1 MPFPSVRGR
10 ACVKAL
16 PTNSQRGLD
25 WLNFFVGN
33 LQASFGSFI
42 AVYLTGAHWTQGQI
56 GVALSIGSVTAM
68 VSQVPAGMLV
78 DRLRDKHRVAVL
90 SILCVIFSCLLLA
103 LFPQQLPVAIAE
115 ILHGLASCTL
125 TPAIGA
131 ITLSV
136 VASRIL
142 RTAESGKGLLGERF
156 GRNASFAAVGNAI
169 GSGLMGAVGYWVS
182 PQATFFLGAAL
193 AVPGLVA
200 LAAIERSDPPA
211 SVNTA
216 ALAEGERAPRT
227 KGRIWELLR
236 DRRLF
241 SFAICVAFF
250 HLSNAGILALAAGQ
264 VTKDAGNIA
273 EIVIAACILLPQLVG
288 AALSPHIGRLAE
300 TVGRRP
306 VMLVTFAA
314 LPLRA
319 ALLATTTNPY
329 LIVAIQLLDG
339 VSSSSFGV
347 MMPLVAAD
355 LTRISGRFNLCMGI
369 LGLAMGAG
377 ASFST
382 TLAGTVADRSAPL
395 AFLLLAAAGLLC
407 VVLVW
412 LLMGDTSRPNGVS
425 RSPFGRTPP
434 ATDPARREPA
444 GSVPAGRPD

>member
-1 MPFPSVRGR
+1 MPLPAGRGSWRDEAARQGTARGR
-10 ACVKAL
+10 PCVKL
-16 PTNSQRGLD
+16 PRNSQRGLD
-25 WLNFFVGN
+25 LLNFFVGN

-56 GVALSIGSVTAM
+56 GYVLSIGSVTAM

-78 DRLRDKHRVAVL
+78 DRLRDKHRVAAL
-90 SILCVIFSCLLLA
+90 SILAVIFSCLLLA
-103 LFPQQLPVAIAE
+103 IFPQQMPVALAE
-115 ILHGLASCTL
+115 VLHGLASCTL

-131 ITLSV
+131 ITLAV
-136 VASRIL
+136 VAAQVL
-142 RTAESGKGLLGERF
+142 RLPDDGKGLLGERF
-156 GRNASFAAVGNAI
+156 GRNASFASIGNAI

-193 AVPGLVA
+193 AMPGLMA
-200 LAAIERSDPPA
+200 LMMIEPVEAPA
-211 SVNTA
+211 SINTA
-216 ALAEGERAPRT
+216 AVAEGERPPRT
-227 KGRIWELLR
+227 KGAMWELLR

-241 SFAICVAFF
+241 AFAICVAFF
-250 HLSNAGILALAAGQ
+250 HLSAAGILSLAAGQ

-288 AALSPHIGRLAE
+288 AALSPVIGRLAE
-300 TVGRRP
+300 TIGRRP

-339 VSSSSFGV
+339 ISSSSFGV

-355 LTRISGRFNLCMGI
+355 LTRISGRFNMCMGI

-382 TLAGTVADRSAPL
+382 TLAGTVADRSASL
-395 AFLLLAAAGLLC
+395 AFLILAGAGLVC
-407 VVLVW
+407 VILVA
-412 LLMGDTSRPNGVS
+412 LLMGDTSRPD
-425 RSPFGRTPP
+425 
-434 ATDPARREPA
+434 A
-444 GSVPAGRPD
+444 VPAVAEGKDAAEPVP

>member
-1 MPFPSVRGR
+1 MFPR
-10 ACVKAL
+10 
-16 PTNSQRGLD
+16 NSQRGLD
-25 WLNFFVGN
+25 GLNFFVAN
-33 LQASFGSFI
+33 LQAAFGSFI

-56 GVALSIGSVTAM
+56 GVVLSIGSVTAM

-78 DRLRDKHRVAVL
+78 DRLRDKHRVAGL
-90 SILCVIFSCLLLA
+90 SILAVIFSCLLLA
-103 LFPQQLPVAIAE
+103 LFPQQMPVAVAE

-125 TPAIGA
+125 NPAISA
-131 ITLSV
+131 ITLAV
-136 VASRIL
+136 VATQIARS
-142 RTAESGKGLLGERF
+142 AGAGVGLLGERF

-169 GSGLMGAVGYWVS
+169 AAGLMGAVGYWVS

-193 AVPGLVA
+193 AVPGLLA
-200 LAAIERSDPPA
+200 LMMIERTEPAA

-216 ALAEGERAPRT
+216 ALAEGERAPREM
-227 KGRIWELLR
+227 GRVWDLLR

-241 SFAICVAFF
+241 SFAVCVAFF
-250 HLSNAGILALAAGQ
+250 HLSNAGILSLAAGQ

-288 AALSPHIGRLAE
+288 AVLSPHVGRLAE
-300 TVGRRP
+300 TIGRRP

-339 VSSSSFGV
+339 ISSASFGV

-355 LTRISGRFNLCMGI
+355 LTRVSGRFNLCMGI

-382 TLAGTVADRSAPL
+382 TLAGTVADRSPPL
-395 AFLLLAAAGLLC
+395 AFVLLAAAGLVC
-407 VVLVW
+407 VLLVW
-412 LLMGDTSRPNGVS
+412 LLMGDTRRRNGA
-425 RSPFGRTPP
+425 P
-434 ATDPARREPA
+434 AASLSDPARREPA
-444 GSVPAGRPD
+444 GSVPAGRTD

>member
-1 MPFPSVRGR
+1 M
-10 ACVKAL
+10 KL
-16 PTNSQRGLD
+16 PRNSQRGLD
-25 WLNFFVGN
+25 LLNFFVGN

-56 GVALSIGSVTAM
+56 GYVLSIGSVTAM

-78 DRLRDKHRVAVL
+78 DRLRDKHRVAAF
-90 SILCVIFSCLLLA
+90 SILAVIFCCLLLA
-103 LFPQQLPVAIAE
+103 IFPQQLPVALAE
-115 ILHGLASCTL
+115 VLHGLASCTL

-131 ITLSV
+131 ITLAV
-136 VASRIL
+136 VAAQVL
-142 RTAESGKGLLGERF
+142 RLPDDGKGLLGARF
-156 GRNASFAAVGNAI
+156 GRNASFASIGNAI

-193 AVPGLVA
+193 AMPGLLALMMIEPVEVA
-200 LAAIERSDPPA
+200 A
-211 SVNTA
+211 SINTSA
-216 ALAEGERAPRT
+216 VAEGERPPRT
-227 KGRIWELLR
+227 KGAMWELLR

-241 SFAICVAFF
+241 AFAICVAFF
-250 HLSNAGILALAAGQ
+250 HLSAAGILSLAAGQ

-288 AALSPHIGRLAE
+288 AALSPIIGRLAE

-306 VMLVTFAA
+306 VMLVTFAT

-319 ALLATTTNPY
+319 ALLATTSNPY
-329 LIVAIQLLDG
+329 LIIAIQLLDG

-355 LTRISGRFNLCMGI
+355 LTRISGRFNMCMGI

-382 TLAGTVADRSAPL
+382 SLAGTVADRSVSL
-395 AFLLLAAAGLLC
+395 AFLILAAAGLVC
-407 VVLVW
+407 VILVA
-412 LLMGDTSRPNGVS
+412 LLMGDTARGNGAPAVAGGKDTAEGVS
-425 RSPFGRTPP
+425 
-434 ATDPARREPA
+434 
-444 GSVPAGRPD
+444 

>member
-1 MPFPSVRGR
+1 MT
-10 ACVKAL
+10 L
-16 PTNSQRGLD
+16 PRNSQRGLD
-25 WLNFFVGN
+25 LLNFFVGN

-56 GVALSIGSVTAM
+56 GFVLSIGSITAM

-78 DRLRDKHRVAVL
+78 DRLRNKQRVAAL
-90 SILCVIFSCLLLA
+90 SILAVIFSCLLLA
-103 LFPQQLPVAIAE
+103 IFPQQMPVALAE
-115 ILHGLASCTL
+115 VLHGLASCTL

-131 ITLSV
+131 ITLAV
-136 VASRIL
+136 VAAQVL
-142 RTAESGKGLLGERF
+142 RLPDDGKGLLGERF
-156 GRNASFAAVGNAI
+156 GRNASFAAIGNAI

-193 AVPGLVA
+193 AMPGLMA
-200 LAAIERSDPPA
+200 LMMIEPAEAGEAI
-211 SVNTA
+211 NTA
-216 ALAEGERAPRT
+216 ALAEGERPPRT
-227 KGRIWELLR
+227 KGAMWELLR

-241 SFAICVAFF
+241 AFAICVAFF
-250 HLSNAGILALAAGQ
+250 HLSAAGILSLAAGQ

-288 AALSPHIGRLAE
+288 AALSPIIGRLAE

-329 LIVAIQLLDG
+329 LIIAIQLLDG
-339 VSSSSFGV
+339 ISSSSFGV

-355 LTRISGRFNLCMGI
+355 LTRISGRFNMCMGI

-382 TLAGTVADRSAPL
+382 TLAGTVADRSASL
-395 AFLLLAAAGLLC
+395 AFLLLAAAGVVCVLL
-407 VVLVW
+407 VA
-412 LLMGDTSRPNGVS
+412 LLMGDTSRPDAVPAVVGGKDAAEGVS
-425 RSPFGRTPP
+425 
-434 ATDPARREPA
+434 
-444 GSVPAGRPD
+444 